1 MTKIN
6 QHSGTLSDKP
16 ARERKPAPR
25 TKKAGVTA
33 SSAPAPAAH
42 EIVDLPAVQSL
53 ASSEP
58 EAGLDVEIQTL
69 HSQLSE
75 QESLLEQRNAAL
87 VLLQSQLRAKD
98 AVLREKDM
106 VISELEESLSGQIQ
120 NLAEQLKARDELL
133 ASREAELDSLRN
145 ILDVETAEK
154 HRSREARNR
163 SSTEIDRLIEEQRTA
178 KLALAKVEMEE
189 WHVIGR
195 RNAWKRALRAVQRLF
210 EKPRRKQEDETLK
223 EQLP

>member
-6 QHSGTLSDKP
+6 QCNDTLSDKP
-16 ARERKPAPR
+16 ARERKSAPR
-25 TKKAGVTA
+25 TKKAGV
-33 SSAPAPAAH
+33 APASVPPPAH
-42 EIVDLPAVQSL
+42 EIVDVPALQSV
-53 ASSEP
+53 SSTEGR
-58 EAGLDVEIQTL
+58 ADLDAEIQTL

-87 VLLQSQLRAKD
+87 VLLQTQLRGKD

-106 VISELEESLSGQIQ
+106 AITELEESLSAQIQ

-133 ASREAELDSLRN
+133 ASREVELDSLRN

-189 WHVIGR
+189 WHIIGR

-210 EKPRRKQEDETLK
+210 EKPRRKQEGETLK

>member
-1 MTKIN
+1 MTKSN
-6 QHSGTLSDKP
+6 QYGGTLSDKP

-25 TKKAGVTA
+25 TKKAGVA
-33 SSAPAPAAH
+33 AASAPPPAQ
-42 EIVDLPAVQSL
+42 EIVDLPALQAIS
-53 ASSEP
+53 SSEP
-58 EAGLDVEIQTL
+58 KADLDAEIRTL
-69 HSQLSE
+69 HSQLRE
-75 QESLLEQRNAAL
+75 QESLLDQRNAAL
-87 VLLQSQLRAKD
+87 VLLQTQLRGKD
-98 AVLREKDM
+98 AVLREKD
-106 VISELEESLSGQIQ
+106 IAIAELEESLSGQIQ

-154 HRSREARNR
+154 HRSRAARNR

-189 WHVIGR
+189 WHIIGR
-195 RNAWKRALRAVQRLF
+195 RNAWKRALRAVQRWF

>member
-6 QHSGTLSDKP
+6 QCNGTLSDKP
-16 ARERKPAPR
+16 ARERKSAPR
-25 TKKAGVTA
+25 TKKTA
-33 SSAPAPAAH
+33 VAAASAVPPAH
-42 EIVDLPAVQSL
+42 EIVDVPALQSV
-53 ASSEP
+53 SSTERK
-58 EAGLDVEIQTL
+58 ADLDAEIQTL

-75 QESLLEQRNAAL
+75 QEALLEQRNAAL
-87 VLLQSQLRAKD
+87 VLLQTQLRGKD
-98 AVLREKDM
+98 AVLREKD
-106 VISELEESLSGQIQ
+106 IAITELEESLSAQIQ

-133 ASREAELDSLRN
+133 ASREVELDSLRN

-163 SSTEIDRLIEEQRTA
+163 STTEIDRLIEEQRTA

-189 WHVIGR
+189 WHIIGR